1 MTGFV
6 VIVDFKLEPGSQ
18 AAFRALV
25 DANAAASVE
34 LERGCRRFDVLEVQ
48 GEADR
53 VLLYEIYDDEA
64 AFDEHCRSAHFKEFD
79 RSSAG
84 LVAGKN
90 VLRCDLVL
98 EPQTKGIVK

>member
-6 VIVDFKLEPGSQ
+6 VIVEFKLLPGNQ

-25 DANAAASVE
+25 DANAVASVQ
-34 LERGCRRFDVLEVQ
+34 LEAGCRRFDVLEVQ
-48 GEADR
+48 GEVDR

-64 AFDEHCRSAHFKEFD
+64 AFDEHCRSTHFKEFD
-79 RSSAG
+79 RLSAE
-84 LVAGKN
+84 LVARKN

-98 EPQTKGIVK
+98 EPQS